1 MGGICGKA
9 NHNQSIAP
17 RGPRVFLGSSN
28 QSLSVPKGVVSSG
41 FGALSGGE
49 DSASTF
55 DPNSGA
61 DVGLTKRNK
70 ANHKDIKGPSM
81 VSQHQPAAVPP
92 CPLNLSVPQSHLP
105 CGRQGSVPVK
115 PKKEPGINTTLEQ
128 RVAESNPGTSTLIK
142 DVNDTPTTAAEKAE
156 AGQVSQIAA
165 EK

>member
-1 MGGICGKA
+1 
-9 NHNQSIAP
+9 
-17 RGPRVFLGSSN
+17 VFLGSSN

-81 VSQHQPAAVPP
+81 
-92 CPLNLSVPQSHLP
+92 
-105 CGRQGSVPVK
+105 GSVPVK

>member
-61 DVGLTKRNK
+61 NVGLVSRNK
-70 ANHKDIKGPSM
+70 AEHKLENK
-81 VSQHQPAAVPP
+81 
-92 CPLNLSVPQSHLP
+92 NK
-105 CGRQGSVPVK
+105 SVPVK
-115 PKKEPGINTTLEQ
+115 PKAEPGINTTLEQ
-128 RVAESNPGTSTLIK
+128 RVAESNPGTSTLVK
-142 DVNDTPTTAAEKAE
+142 EVNDTPSTAAEKAA
-156 AGQVSQIAA
+156 AGNVSDIAA